1 MPAKRPRLDADI
13 ADSTALILSHAEVV
27 AALPSKRLY
36 WESPLTARIQSIL
49 SAARRHNLEPSE
61 VARGLLIE
69 GLGGA
74 VRASLASQAAS
85 LNTSEWAFKSR
96 MGRAAAW
103 AWLLDRWHRH
113 HIVKLIAL
121 RARSRG
127 AHIELIQACDHVSY
141 DETPLEL
148 QSMSEHREVS
158 RGAPSALP
166 PAAGSEVATMTS
178 RALAVALLRGAFRG
192 FKPKT
197 ITKLFA
203 TKARYCHL
211 VRLTMNGQMRY
222 VYLVGDVVCQVQP
235 LASTSAACQA
245 LALMESG
252 SASLSESTFSHK
264 VRITDADG
272 HRSNRAGER
281 ILDRKREPGWVRL
294 FYQCQAHS
302 IVRAHNIAMKHVDV
316 GIKGVIHLSL
326 CFRVAGSK
334 HSFNTHLWKEVH
346 RRLRVREGSP
356 SNDDVI
362 YNHVVLKSFVSG
374 DGQKTRRRVLFT
386 LLPSSSMA
394 DTREITIWVDSAA
407 GLDEDVLKT
416 SVADSMVDALMP
428 RALRVL
434 IRSKWGTSESAI
446 CDAGLIEMRHGLL
459 GPAFTSWCRSFGRG
473 RSKQH
478 ALAALVDGRVDDV
491 GAGECEDDDMGAHEG
506 AGGDAEAAGVGS
518 RRERLNKH
526 MAFAMDFMSNKRPVP
541 HTFFVLAS
549 NILRPLQAMLRKHC
563 YLTSKEF
570 EKKERVHAAKRTAEG
585 TVGINRSFPVTVL
598 ADGVLETRCF
608 EKMMLLLF
616 TPAAW
621 HLIRPEEVKNRN
633 TSLAFIMIS
642 DALAT
647 ITQEVALVNQGFP
660 TRLFQLFQ
668 QPELGPTMEAAPD
681 CMKDAFTKE
690 LQSSCRLGGEE
701 CLMRLAAMAM
711 LIQGN
716 TVPNEV
722 FNAQMRKIVKSRTQ
736 CPQFKAVDLST
747 ACVGVH
753 SRAKT
758 EDVTRPRHGPVH
770 EPRAGGGSGAHA
782 AERRR
787 YQHEHHTGAWGVF
800 QHEQGINDMR
810 EVSARYRALP
820 PAERARLAEE
830 GRRAAARARDGSRAL
845 PPTQR
850 QVGMHRNARLATT
863 AIERFA
869 GRDPDDTVDF
879 LIRECGASGTSLKD
893 TLSTV
898 ASYRRGLARHQRL
911 QEEADNQLLELYRDD
926 ESRRVVPE
934 LVHAIPSLGPV
945 SGVLRCLPP
954 VLGAA
959 VVERDASSS
968 ADDVALL
975 EEAAH
980 GMSVTHQSNV
990 QQAAEMMWNHMR
1002 RLLPDDPELSSLG
1015 DAADDPAEQFKD
1027 GECLRYGMCVCGA
1040 VHDGLRALRRKVF
1053 QATKMTFSK
1062 ASPQTRGLL
1071 VCRRAIARF
1080 IWLADDSDED
1090 ELMNDLGLE
1099 PLYWHLSGVKFS
1111 PYELMMQPMTPA
1123 SPAERHDAC
1132 ATDDEHCLKG
1142 CGLSPPTFIALASV
1156 PLQLRIML
1164 DFLIVEVHDRERLAF
1179 VPAVVIAE
1187 ELAGVDP
1194 FQ

>member
-1 MPAKRPRLDADI
+1 HAMPAKRPRLDADI
-13 ADSTALILSHAEVV
+13 ADSAALILSHAEVV

-74 VRASLASQAAS
+74 VRASLASQAAP
-85 LNTSEWAFKSR
+85 LNASEWAFKSR

-113 HIVKLIAL
+113 HIVKMIAL

-192 FKPKT
+192 FRAKT

-281 ILDRKREPGWVRL
+281 ILDRKREPGWVCL

-334 HSFNTHLWKEVH
+334 
-346 RRLRVREGSP
+346 
-356 SNDDVI
+356 
-362 YNHVVLKSFVSG
+362 
-374 DGQKTRRRVLFT
+374 KTRRRVLFT

-394 DTREITIWVDSAA
+394 DTREITIWVDYAA
-407 GLDEDVLKT
+407 GLGEDVLKT

-446 CDAGLIEMRHGLL
+446 CDAGLTEMCHGLL

-491 GAGECEDDDMGAHEG
+491 GADECEDDDMGAHEG
-506 AGGDAEAAGVGS
+506 AGGDAEAAGAGS

-526 MAFAMDFMSNKRPVP
+526 MAFAM
-541 HTFFVLAS
+541 
-549 NILRPLQAMLRKHC
+549 
-563 YLTSKEF
+563 
-570 EKKERVHAAKRTAEG
+570 G

-747 ACVGVH
+747 ACAGVH

-810 EVSARYRALP
+810 EASARYRALP

-830 GRRAAARARDGSRAL
+830 GRRAAARARDGFRAL

-850 QVGMHRNARLATT
+850 PVGMHRNARLATT

-898 ASYRRGLARHQRL
+898 ASYRRGLAGHQRL

-945 SGVLRCLPP
+945 RGVLRCLPP

-990 QQAAEMMWNHMR
+990 QQAAEMMWNHMH

-1071 VCRRAIARF
+1071 VGRRVIARF

-1111 PYELMMQPMTPA
+1111 PHELMMQPMTPA
-1123 SPAERHDAC
+1123 SPAERHDAR
-1132 ATDDEHCLKG
+1132 ATDDEHCLK
-1142 CGLSPPTFIALASV
+1142 
-1156 PLQLRIML
+1156 
-1164 DFLIVEVHDRERLAF
+1164 
-1179 VPAVVIAE
+1179 
-1187 ELAGVDP
+1187 
-1194 FQ
+1194 